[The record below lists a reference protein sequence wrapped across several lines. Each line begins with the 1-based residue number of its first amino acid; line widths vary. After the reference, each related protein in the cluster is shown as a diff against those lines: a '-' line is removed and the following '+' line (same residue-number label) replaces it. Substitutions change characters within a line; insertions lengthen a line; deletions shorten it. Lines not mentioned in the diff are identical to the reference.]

1 MALSID
7 GKNLLLQILNTKT
20 ELRLAIY
27 DNQGTP
33 QDIDTKPVTFSSP
46 LSGKINISSNVV
58 FNIGANKTVTR
69 IDLYE
74 TTLSNVFASVSITN
88 EFFATAGT
96 YTLTKFEIT
105 LT

>member
-1 MALSID
+1 MALSTL
-7 GKNLLLQILNTKT
+7 GKNLLLKILNDKST
-20 ELRLAIY
+20 LRMAIY

-33 QDIDTKPVTFSSP
+33 QDINTQPATFGVASG
-46 LSGKINISSNVV
+46 GKINISSNVV
-58 FNIGANKTVTR
+58 FSIPQNKTVTR

-74 TTLSNVFASVSITN
+74 TVLEEVYASVAITN